1 MTPRTCSS
9 ILMFIAPGKLPKWGD
24 NMRLWYEMSSNKKI
38 IYLIIGLLPLLAILL
53 LGAAAAAKKITA
65 AKEQQSIVSN
75 TEEPQAPVL
84 TDGESVTVSRNGGA
98 DRYEVYVLARV
109 IEGEAADE
117 PYEGKVAV
125 GAVILNR
132 SESSDFPNSIPGVI
146 NQMGAFES
154 VSNGQY
160 QRPLSEESVEAA
172 VDALNGNDPSD
183 GALYF
188 WNPAKSTSKWI
199 WSRPVV
205 KQIGNHVFAR

>member
-1 MTPRTCSS
+1 MR
-9 ILMFIAPGKLPKWGD
+9 KW
-24 NMRLWYEMSSNKKI
+24 REMLRNKKI
-38 IYLIIGLLPLLAILL
+38 ICFTAGLLTLLMAVLI
-53 LGAAAAAKKITA
+53 GTAVTAKKITA
-65 AKEQQSIVSN
+65 SRHQQIVSN
-75 TEEPQAPVL
+75 TEEEQAPVP
-84 TDGESVTVSRNGGA
+84 TDGESDAAVSRSA
-98 DRYEVYVLARV
+98 VTDRYSVYVLAQV

-132 SESSDFPNSIPGVI
+132 TESSQFPNTIPGVV

-160 QRPLSEESVEAA
+160 QRPLSQESLQAA
-172 VDALNGNDPSD
+172 VDALNGQDPSG

-188 WNPAKSTSKWI
+188 WNPAKSTSKWV

>member
-1 MTPRTCSS
+1 MTTADCLA
-9 ILMFIAPGKLPKWGD
+9 ILLFIAPGKLPDWGD
-24 NMRLWYEMSSNKKI
+24 NMRKWREMLINKKI
-38 IYLIIGLLPLLAILL
+38 ICLTVGLLPLLVVLL
-53 LGAAAAAKKITA
+53 IGTAVTAKKITA
-65 AKEQQSIVSN
+65 SKQQVVSS
-75 TEEPQAPVL
+75 TEEAQVTVPVG
-84 TDGESVTVSRNGGA
+84 GESSVQVSRSTDA
-98 DRYEVYVLARV
+98 DRYSVYILAQV

-132 SESSDFPNSIPGVI
+132 SKSSHFPNSIPGVV

-160 QRPLSEESVEAA
+160 QRPLSEESLRAA
-172 VDALNGNDPSD
+172 VDALNGQDPSK

>member
-1 MTPRTCSS
+1 MR
-9 ILMFIAPGKLPKWGD
+9 KWH
-24 NMRLWYEMSSNKKI
+24 EMLKNKKMI
-38 IYLIIGLLPLLAILL
+38 CLMMGLLLLLAALL
-53 LGAAAAAKKITA
+53 ISTALTANKITA
-65 AKEQQSIVSN
+65 SNKQQNKQQVVSN
-75 TEEPQAPVL
+75 TAEAQIPVL
-84 TDGESVTVSRNGGA
+84 TDRDSTEPVSRSAGA
-98 DRYEVYVLARV
+98 DRYSVYILAQV

-117 PYEGKVAV
+117 PYTGKVAV

-132 SESSDFPNSIPGVI
+132 IESPEFPNSIPGVI

-154 VSNGQY
+154 VCNGQY
-160 QRPLSEESVEAA
+160 QRPLSEESMRAA
-172 VDALNGNDPSD
+172 VEALNGKDPSG

>member
-1 MTPRTCSS
+1 
-9 ILMFIAPGKLPKWGD
+9 MFIAPGKLSEWGE
-24 NMRLWYEMSSNKKI
+24 NMRKWHEMLQIKMIKC
-38 IYLIIGLLPLLAILL
+38 LLMGLLPLLAVLL
-53 LGAAAAAKKITA
+53 ISGTVTVKKITA
-65 AKEQQSIVSN
+65 SKKQQLIAADTEIASN
-75 TEEPQAPVL
+75 TEEEQV
-84 TDGESVTVSRNGGA
+84 SVPAERENTEPVSRSSDV
-98 DRYEVYVLARV
+98 DRYSVQVLAQV

-132 SESSDFPNSIPGVI
+132 SESSEFPNSIPGVVY
-146 NQMGAFES
+146 QADAFES

-160 QRPLSEESVEAA
+160 QRPLTKESMQAA
-172 VDALNGNDPSD
+172 VEALNGSDPSG

-188 WNPAKSTSKWI
+188 WNPAKATSKWV

>member
-1 MTPRTCSS
+1 MR
-9 ILMFIAPGKLPKWGD
+9 KWH
-24 NMRLWYEMSSNKKI
+24 EMLRNKKVI
-38 IYLIIGLLPLLAILL
+38 CLTVGLLPLLMVLL
-53 LGAAAAAKKITA
+53 IGTAVTAKKITA
-65 AKEQQSIVSN
+65 SKKQQIVSS
-75 TEEPQAPVL
+75 TEEAQITVAAG
-84 TDGESVTVSRNGGA
+84 GESDVQVSRSTDA
-98 DRYEVYVLARV
+98 DRYSVYILAQV

-132 SESSDFPNSIPGVI
+132 SESSQFPNSIPGVI

-160 QRPLSEESVEAA
+160 QRPLSEESMQAA
-172 VDALNGNDPSD
+172 VDALNGQDPSD

-188 WNPAKSTSKWI
+188 WNPAKSTSTWV

-205 KQIGNHVFAR
+205 RTIGNHVFAR

>member
-1 MTPRTCSS
+1 MTSDDCLS
-9 ILMFIAPGKLPKWGD
+9 ILLFIAPGKLPDWGD
-24 NMRLWYEMSSNKKI
+24 NMRKWREMLKNKKI
-38 IYLIIGLLPLLAILL
+38 MFFTVGLLPLLVVMLIGTAVT
-53 LGAAAAAKKITA
+53 AKKNTA
-65 AKEQQSIVSN
+65 PKHQLIVSN
-75 TEEPQAPVL
+75 TEEEQVPVL
-84 TDGESVTVSRNGGA
+84 TDGESYAAVSRSAGA
-98 DRYEVYVLARV
+98 DRNSVYVLAQV

-132 SESSDFPNSIPGVI
+132 SESSQFPNTIPGVV

-160 QRPLSEESVEAA
+160 QRPLSQESLQAA
-172 VDALNGNDPSD
+172 VDALNGQDPVD
-183 GALYF
+183 DALYF
-188 WNPAKSTSKWI
+188 WNPAKSTSKWV

>member
-1 MTPRTCSS
+1 MR
-9 ILMFIAPGKLPKWGD
+9 KWH
-24 NMRLWYEMSSNKKI
+24 EMLKNKKMI
-38 IYLIIGLLPLLAILL
+38 CLMMGLLLLLAALL
-53 LGAAAAAKKITA
+53 ISTALTAKITA
-65 AKEQQSIVSN
+65 SNKQQVVSSAA
-75 TEEPQAPVL
+75 EAQIPVL
-84 TDGESVTVSRNGGA
+84 TDRDSTEPVSRSAGA
-98 DRYEVYVLARV
+98 DRYSVYILAQV

-117 PYEGKVAV
+117 PYTGKVAV

-132 SESSDFPNSIPGVI
+132 IESPEFPNSIPGVI

-154 VSNGQY
+154 VCNGQY
-160 QRPLSEESVEAA
+160 QRPLSEESMRAA
-172 VDALNGNDPSD
+172 VEALNGKDPSG